1 MNSTIKSLLTL
12 TALGAMALG
21 LSAQPALK
29 VATVDMSKLLE
40 GYYKTEDQMNKLKA
54 TQAKAEEQLEAMG
67 KEINQM
73 YEQYKDV
80 VDQAKNTLLTA
91 DARAK
96 AEADKGKLE
105 EDITK
110 KQQAAQGFRNQTVQT
125 LQGQWNSVRAQLL
138 DEIGRR
144 VTDLAKSKGATFVVD
159 RTGPSILGVPS
170 VIYSDT
176 AYDLT
181 DEVLTDLNKDKP
193 ATPAVAAPAA
203 PAAAAPAPAAA
214 TPSVTVP
221 GLAPK
226 K

>member
-110 KQQAAQGFRNQTVQT
+110 KQQAAQGFRNQTLQQ
-125 LQGQWNSVRAQLL
+125 LQGQANSIRAQLL

-144 VTDLAKSKGATFVVD
+144 VAEIAKGKGATFVVD